1 MTQKYLHAEKMPE
14 PLVKVEGD
22 LPPVQVS
29 NSMDADKQIMDEPG
43 AAQEATNIPA
53 NANPSPT
60 CPEAHTTNKIEPV
73 WKLCDDRPRVQQ
85 VKINEEAAEHSRKYF
100 ENVENLLK
108 KHSSEVVSCE
118 TRLKEIGRSS
128 DKLLILK
135 VLWWHLSSP
144 DANKRTAAIH
154 KRKKN
159 CEVRIGF
166 LGSTG
171 TGKSS
176 LINALLHMEVLP
188 RNEEVASTAVPVEVS
203 YNIDNEPEHL
213 FKAVIEGIS
222 KEEFTKEVKNLFK
235 NKEIYDKVPAGED
248 DEVDIEA
255 YQQMLTTIE
264 KIKWVYPYL
273 QTVDDIDNT
282 SAEVLLNEQ
291 HVQKM
296 LDSKE
301 EVQASSE
308 PSFARDIK
316 KYIESSKPKQGD
328 KAAISLWPLVKV
340 VRIYVKSD
348 ILRCGII
355 LVDLPGS
362 HDTSAARVAVA
373 DNYRKNLTASVV
385 CAPAV
390 RAGSDRVAQELLSSV
405 ERRNMQLDGLYTSD
419 SLFFVITKIDDLMD
433 YKAYI
438 RDHENLQ
445 DSNKNDM
452 QRIRDKTQS
461 VSELRWEVGK
471 REPKLRKNVENLGKM
486 NKAHEKL
493 ATRVTKILEDMAPAG
508 HKRKRLDDVTGTAY
522 ITTASPNI
530 YPYSY
535 FTASDESDLKDT
547 QKDQIQKLRALTD
560 KRSELTPIVDKE
572 VRELYTLNQKI
583 QYLQEEIQQAK
594 SRVTKS
600 CIQNRAQIHVEA
612 ARNEYEIA
620 RRMMGQQNSEKPLEV
635 FSVSSAAFTRHCGE
649 NAEEAISKGFSTK
662 ADTGIP
668 ALRDALIG
676 MTWGIRQHNARS
688 FNEDVES
695 CHNRMKL
702 WSADTSSEYKMLEQ
716 EKVIV
721 QDRMDAEI
729 EKLEVVCFS

>member
-29 NSMDADKQIMDEPG
+29 NSMDADKQIIDEPG

-100 ENVENLLK
+100 ENVETLLK
-108 KHSSEVVSCE
+108 KHSSEVVSCK

-273 QTVDDIDNT
+273 QTVDDIDN
-282 SAEVLLNEQ
+282 
-291 HVQKM
+291 K
-296 LDSKE
+296 
-301 EVQASSE
+301 
-308 PSFARDIK
+308 
-316 KYIESSKPKQGD
+316 
-328 KAAISLWPLVKV
+328 
-340 VRIYVKSD
+340 
-348 ILRCGII
+348 
-355 LVDLPGS
+355 
-362 HDTSAARVAVA
+362 
-373 DNYRKNLTASVV
+373 
-385 CAPAV
+385 
-390 RAGSDRVAQELLSSV
+390 
-405 ERRNMQLDGLYTSD
+405 
-419 SLFFVITKIDDLMD
+419 
-433 YKAYI
+433 
-438 RDHENLQ
+438 
-445 DSNKNDM
+445 
-452 QRIRDKTQS
+452 
-461 VSELRWEVGK
+461 SEL
-471 REPKLRKNVENLGKM
+471 
-486 NKAHEKL
+486 
-493 ATRVTKILEDMAPAG
+493 
-508 HKRKRLDDVTGTAY
+508 
-522 ITTASPNI
+522 
-530 YPYSY
+530 
-535 FTASDESDLKDT
+535 
-547 QKDQIQKLRALTD
+547 
-560 KRSELTPIVDKE
+560 
-572 VRELYTLNQKI
+572 
-583 QYLQEEIQQAK
+583 
-594 SRVTKS
+594 
-600 CIQNRAQIHVEA
+600 
-612 ARNEYEIA
+612 
-620 RRMMGQQNSEKPLEV
+620 
-635 FSVSSAAFTRHCGE
+635 
-649 NAEEAISKGFSTK
+649 
-662 ADTGIP
+662 
-668 ALRDALIG
+668 
-676 MTWGIRQHNARS
+676 
-688 FNEDVES
+688 
-695 CHNRMKL
+695 
-702 WSADTSSEYKMLEQ
+702 
-716 EKVIV
+716 VIV
-721 QDRMDAEI
+721 
-729 EKLEVVCFS
+729 